1 MNQSAVDPMPVL
13 TIMRLDQDL
22 CFYLTTRQTDAPLPV
37 MVSATGGWVKLQA
50 LRQRLADIIREQY
63 HFYAYHARFYEP
75 APAAENALLPL
86 GTQIYEELVPAPI
99 RLLLEKLSA
108 QKAPGQPLLVVTNE
122 QAFPWELA
130 HDGRAYWGQQWAIG
144 RELLSDHEQPRQQR
158 PTPGSRV
165 LLAGNPTDDL
175 PVTQQEL
182 GTTYDLFLRHG
193 YAVRQLSS
201 KRLTKQQF
209 AEALASPDYRLIHY
223 SGHAVVAQS
232 TAAHATVADNGLLLA
247 GNELLTPQEIK
258 RRLNGRPW
266 VFLNACNSAQTS
278 HPAAATLIGDSLA
291 AAFVLGGAELVI
303 GTLWP
308 IPDEG
313 ANAFATALYA
323 ELLAGAAIGEA
334 LRRVRTKLLHTRP
347 FDPIWA
353 AYVLYG
359 DPHATLVEPPAQR
372 YYPQITLLDL
382 QLHLAQPLQR
392 YQEPAELQ
400 RWATANE
407 TLIAAIATV
416 ANQFGGIALRLEPT
430 KLLFAFGLP
439 LLPSGNTTLPTDD
452 HADRALGAAFAI
464 QTTLRQL
471 NLAPAPE
478 AADPPGNSPSLIGAT
493 LSAGVATG
501 AAIINRTTNHYWG
514 EVVDLATQLAQAA
527 PAGHIW
533 ADEKSYQSVR
543 QTYLFEPVIVSLVP
557 AHAIPAHAIPA
568 QAPPAQI
575 FGVQPYQDNAR
586 VFGQLYGRE
595 QELRTLLDGWE
606 SAKRRRGNVIDLVG
620 EAGIGKSHLAY
631 ELMTRLQAVAA
642 KPLYARCSFS
652 EHQSDYALLTALLLS
667 ALGLSASASAQQI
680 ETGIRTLLGK
690 APNMTRAKL
699 DNLVSVLCRVCG
711 IEIAGPLPAFQGDPE
726 LRIGETANA
735 LSYLFGL
742 LADNQGA
749 LALILE
755 DLHYIDAASLAVLR
769 WFVERITRLPIL
781 CVATYRPHWSPEWK
795 SQTQRRLEPLDEGQ
809 SSALI
814 NANLSGALP
823 PALLRE
829 VIELAGG
836 NGLFLYELLRIL
848 RTRGATEL
856 QRGDWSLRACLAADG
871 ISGTIQGV
879 IQNRIYQLSPA
890 LAGLLAEVAILGNES
905 HRELALCLL
914 TQHRDTD
921 TAEESLHQL
930 ELLDF
935 IQGDY
940 QTIRFVHDLVHAE
953 IVKNIMPH
961 LRRGYHRQAAQ
972 AWTQMA
978 SSQEN
983 AFSRAYEPIAFHAYR
998 SICKTV
1004 DGELRLLTAQ
1014 EETEEYLLQVAQ
1026 ALLHASERARGDN
1039 AYQVAAEW
1047 AAKAEAV
1054 LALLA
1059 DQATQQPLL
1068 IALYDNWGEV
1078 ETRLGNHSRALTV
1091 LQRAFDHVQ
1100 QLLAP
1105 SSQLQ
1110 AADLARR
1117 LGRVQMLQS
1126 KWAAAEEWLA
1136 RGLTILQPAAIS
1148 APMFASKVAV
1158 QVAQLHIHR
1167 GTLYYWQGNYSEA
1180 LASCQQGLQL
1190 AETQHAAL
1198 ATSADQAISDALTRT
1213 LAEGYNLTGVILDT
1227 QGKAEASLAA
1237 YQQSLTRYEQLNDSY
1252 YLARVNDNLSSSYFS
1267 LGRWTQALQL
1277 DQEGLQF
1284 WTTVDDQLSIA
1295 VASLNLGMLC
1305 LYQGAL
1311 TSAERHFD
1319 HALQVTTAL
1328 DDHRHLAQSY
1338 TNLGKLRSAQGE
1350 HQAAEVLFQKAL
1362 DLLADHPIED
1372 IVLEATCGLC
1382 EGALLADDL
1391 PAAERWA
1398 AQALALLAAGE
1409 EMRMLETIT
1418 LRLAGL
1424 VALRAGRLDNA
1435 ARNLQQSLAVAE
1447 SYQINFEVGRSCI
1460 ALAEL
1465 AIAETKPV
1473 VASAWLTRATQ
1484 LLVPMQAAPALAQ
1497 IEALRCLLPRAA

>member
-1 MNQSAVDPMPVL
+1 MNQSTADPMPVL

-22 CFYLTTRQTDAPLPV
+22 CFYLTSRQTDAPLPV
-37 MVSATGGWVKLQA
+37 MVSSIGGWVKLQA
-50 LRQRLADIIREQY
+50 LHQRLADILREQY

-75 APAAENALLPL
+75 APMTEDALLPL
-86 GTQIYEELVPAPI
+86 GTQIYEELVPGPI
-99 RLLLEKLSA
+99 RLLLEKLST
-108 QKAPGQPLLVVTNE
+108 QKAPGQPLLLVTNE

-144 RELLSDHEQPRQQR
+144 RELLSDHEQPRQHR
-158 PTPGSRV
+158 TPPGSRI

-182 GTTYDLFLRHG
+182 GTTYELFLRHG
-193 YAVRQLSS
+193 YTVRQLSS

-223 SGHAVVAQS
+223 SGHAVVAHA
-232 TAAHATVADNGLLLA
+232 TPTHATVADSGLLLA

-266 VFLNACNSAQTS
+266 VFLNACNSAQTDQT
-278 HPAAATLIGDSLA
+278 ATTTLIGASLA

-323 ELLAGAAIGEA
+323 ELVAGAAIGEA
-334 LRRVRTKLLHTRP
+334 LRRVRTQLLHARP

-359 DPHATLVEPPAQR
+359 DPQATLVEPPAQR
-372 YYPQITLLDL
+372 YYPQITLLAL
-382 QLHLAQPLQR
+382 QLHFVPPPQRDQDPAALQHR
-392 YQEPAELQ
+392 
-400 RWATANE
+400 ATANE
-407 TLIAAIATV
+407 LLIAAIAAV
-416 ANQFGGIALRLEPT
+416 ANQFGGVTLRLAPT
-430 KLLFAFGLP
+430 ELLFAFGLP
-439 LLPSGNTTLPTDD
+439 LLPSGNMSLPTDD
-452 HADRALGAAFAI
+452 HADRALGAAFAM
-464 QTTLRQL
+464 QTTCRQL
-471 NLAPAPE
+471 NLAPAQ
-478 AADPPGNSPSLIGAT
+478 ATADPPGNLPLLLGAT

-501 AAIINRTTNHYWG
+501 AAVINRTTNHYWG

-527 PAGHIW
+527 PAGNIW

-543 QTYLFEPVIVSLVP
+543 QRYLFEPLLFSPV
-557 AHAIPAHAIPA
+557 PA
-568 QAPPAQI
+568 QAPPAQT
-575 FGVQPYQDNAR
+575 FGVQPYQGNAR
-586 VFGQLYGRE
+586 IFGQLYGRE

-620 EAGIGKSHLAY
+620 EAGIGKSHLAH

-642 KPLYARCSFS
+642 KPLYAHCSFS

-667 ALGLSASASAQQI
+667 ALELSTSASAQQI
-680 ETGIRTLLGK
+680 EAGIRTLLGK
-690 APNMTRAKL
+690 AQHMTQAKL

-742 LADNQGA
+742 LADTQGA
-749 LALILE
+749 LAMILE
-755 DLHYIDAASLAVLR
+755 DLHYVDAASLAVLR
-769 WFVERITRLPIL
+769 WLVERMTRLPIL
-781 CVATYRPHWSPEWK
+781 CVTTYRPHWSPAWK
-795 SQTQRRLEPLDEGQ
+795 SQTQRRLDPLDEGQ

-814 NANLSGALP
+814 NANLSGALSP
-823 PALLRE
+823 SLLRE

-836 NGLFLYELLRIL
+836 NGLFLLELLRIL
-848 RTRGATEL
+848 RTKGATAL
-856 QRGDWSLRACLAADG
+856 PLGDWSLRACLAADG

-890 LAGLLAEVAILGNES
+890 LAELLAEVAILGNES

-914 TQHRDTD
+914 TQHRDPD
-921 TAEESLHQL
+921 SVEESLHQL

-935 IQGDY
+935 IQSDY

-961 LRRGYHRQAAQ
+961 RRRGYHRQAAQ

-978 SSQEN
+978 SSPEN
-983 AFSRAYEPIAFHAYR
+983 AFSRAYEQVAFHAYR

-1026 ALLHASERARGDN
+1026 AALHASERARGDN

-1047 AAKAEAV
+1047 AEKTEAV

-1059 DQATQQPLL
+1059 DPATQQPLL

-1091 LQRAFDHVQ
+1091 LQRAFDQVQ
-1100 QLLAP
+1100 ELPTPAN
-1105 SSQLQ
+1105 QLQ

-1126 KWAAAEEWLA
+1126 KWRAAEEWLV
-1136 RGLTILQPAAIS
+1136 RGLALLRPVAEV
-1148 APMFASKVAV
+1148 PEPGLASKVVV

-1167 GTLYYWQGNYSEA
+1167 GTLYYWQGDYSEA

-1190 AETQHAAL
+1190 AETQPAAL
-1198 ATSADQAISDALTRT
+1198 SPSVAPEMSEALTRT

-1237 YQQSLTRYEQLNDSY
+1237 YHQSLTRYEQLNDSY

-1267 LGRWTQALQL
+1267 LGRWAQALQL

-1311 TSAERHFD
+1311 ANAARHFY

-1338 TNLGKLRSAQGE
+1338 TNLGKLRSVQGE
-1350 HQAAEVLFQKAL
+1350 HQAAAVFFQKAL
-1362 DLLADHPIED
+1362 DLLADQPIED
-1372 IVLEATCGLC
+1372 IVLEATSGLC
-1382 EGALLADDL
+1382 EGALLAGDL
-1391 PAAERWA
+1391 PVAEGWA
-1398 AQALALLAAGE
+1398 TQALALLAAGE

-1418 LRLAGL
+1418 LRLVGL
-1424 VALRAGRLDNA
+1424 VALRAGRLDDA
-1435 ARNLQQSLAVAE
+1435 ARDLQQSLAVAE
-1447 SYQINFEVGRSCI
+1447 SYQINFEVGRTCI

-1465 AIAETKPV
+1465 AISEAKKD
-1473 VASAWLTRATQ
+1473 AALAWLARACQ
-1484 LLVPMQAAPALAQ
+1484 LLEPMQALPALAQ
-1497 IEALRCLLPRAA
+1497 IAALRHQLSL